1 MMDWYQIISY
11 FFTNELRLILGL
23 FLVASLTGFSLK
35 KGGLLLSAVVSCVVT
50 VLQTLSTAAVG
61 IIAIEIMFVLATAW
75 YYLRQKPMGLSASG
89 GSGDSF
95 SFRGLS

>member
-50 VLQTLSTAAVG
+50 VLQTLSNCSCRYYSHRNYVCIG
-61 IIAIEIMFVLATAW
+61 NCLVLSPTEA
-75 YYLRQKPMGLSASG
+75 
-89 GSGDSF
+89 
-95 SFRGLS
+95 